1 MNSLREAR
9 GVEEF
14 FSTSP
19 QQRRLQDSD
28 SDNRYRLSLSL
39 SLSLSLY
46 SVKFTVNKK
55 DNGIFVHQGV
65 RHWDGVTPCV
75 LWILGLGQHPR
86 SHNGNLANLAVRF
99 LQCEAHGVLTL
110 HWEVLYFSISI
121 CICLKAV
128 KPKVFKNLSLN
139 FVNKMVTYDLFSS

>member
-1 MNSLREAR
+1 M
-9 GVEEF
+9 EEF

-75 LWILGLGQHPR
+75 LWILGLGQHLR
-86 SHNGNLANLAVRF
+86 SHNGNLANLAVRY
-99 LQCEAHGVLTL
+99 LQCEPHGVLTL
-110 HWEVLYFSISI
+110 H
-121 CICLKAV
+121 CIGKYYTSVSQFA
-128 KPKVFKNLSLN
+128 FA
-139 FVNKMVTYDLFSS
+139 